1 MASVNRPNLLFYS
14 RTNNCIELLRMMKQ
28 YQIDLLIKSGAER
41 IIIAYD
47 KEGETNKEREKYF
60 NKLKSFCERYKNI
73 CNMGFIYDT
82 KNLLELKQSPFD
94 RGKDIFKQLYK
105 EVFWL

>member
-1 MASVNRPNLLFYS
+1 MRNF
-14 RTNNCIELLRMMKQ
+14 
-28 YQIDLLIKSGAER
+28 
-41 IIIAYD
+41 
-47 KEGETNKEREKYF
+47 NKEREKYF

-94 RGKDIFKQLYK
+94 RGKDIFKQLVDK
-105 EVFWL
+105 TNDVVDEKTATRLFEKLGLKHSEAGGNVP

>member
-1 MASVNRPNLLFYS
+1 MDYS
-14 RTNNCIELLRMMKQ
+14 K
-28 YQIDLLIKSGAER
+28 
-41 IIIAYD
+41 IAAGLD
-47 KEGETNKEREKYF
+47 
-60 NKLKSFCERYKNI
+60 RYKNI

-105 EVFWL
+105 EVFWLWNTYKRQQKNRYHLLNKNKWIILSNGKIY